1 MVDTPLLYIA
11 ILLFIASQIIYI
23 EHKFKWRIFKII
35 PPIVILYF
43 TVMTLSTLE
52 IIPSGSDVDET
63 YSSIKRYLL
72 PAMIF
77 LMLLELDIRVLFRVG
92 KSTIATFFLASFTIS
107 IGFIVMFYLFH
118 NHFSDE
124 SAWRAFGALSGS
136 WLGGTSNMIAIQ
148 EALNLDDSKLG
159 YVLLIDSIDYAIWG
173 YGYFLMGGPYADR
186 LQ

>member
-72 PAMIF
+72 P
-77 LMLLELDIRVLFRVG
+77 
-92 KSTIATFFLASFTIS
+92 
-107 IGFIVMFYLFH
+107 
-118 NHFSDE
+118 
-124 SAWRAFGALSGS
+124 
-136 WLGGTSNMIAIQ
+136 
-148 EALNLDDSKLG
+148 
-159 YVLLIDSIDYAIWG
+159 
-173 YGYFLMGGPYADR
+173 P
-186 LQ
+186 